1 MGGARRHQTQLTDR
15 EMLAQGGHTT
25 MKVLLKFTK
34 RTTRQIINGAKKRR
48 AARTKGG
55 HLSERASARLSE

>member
-1 MGGARRHQTQLTDR
+1 
-15 EMLAQGGHTT
+15 MLAQGGHTT
-25 MKVLLKFTK
+25 MKVLLEFTK